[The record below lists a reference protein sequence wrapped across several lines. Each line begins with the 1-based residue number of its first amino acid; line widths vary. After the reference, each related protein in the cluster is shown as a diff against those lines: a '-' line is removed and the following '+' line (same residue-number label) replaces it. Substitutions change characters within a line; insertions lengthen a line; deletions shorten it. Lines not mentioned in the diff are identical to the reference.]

1 MLPVHPAKGPAVPQT
16 ARTIQLV
23 ARPEGAPK
31 PSDFRRAE
39 LPLPDPG
46 PGEVLLQ
53 MLWLSLD
60 PYMRGRL
67 SEARSYAAPTPLGEA
82 PPSEAVAKVLASND
96 PSLTPGDI
104 VTVYDQWR
112 DHAVRKAADCRRLNP
127 TLAPVQTALGVLGMP
142 GRTAYTGLKHIGKPK
157 PGETLVVGAATGA
170 VGSVVG
176 QIARLQGARVVG
188 IAGGTEKCRY
198 ATETLGFD
206 TCLDRTVPDLDARL
220 AKACPDGIDVY
231 FELTGGD
238 ILAAVLP
245 LLNPFARVPV
255 CGIIASYNATTP
267 PLGPDRLPAL
277 MRLVLTRSLTLRG
290 FIVSEFDADT
300 PEFEAAMSAWLAQG
314 AIKYR
319 EDISHGLDSMVP
331 AFIGMLEG
339 QNFGKTLVHLA

>member
-1 MLPVHPAKGPAVPQT
+1 MPQT

-31 PSDFRRAE
+31 PSDFRTAD
-39 LPLPDPG
+39 LSLPDPG

-60 PYMRGRL
+60 PYMRGRI
-67 SEARSYAAPTPLGEA
+67 SDARSYAAPTPVGEA
-82 PPSEAVAKVLASND
+82 PPSEAVAKVLVSND
-96 PSLTPGDI
+96 PALAPGDT
-104 VTVYDQWR
+104 VVVYDQWR
-112 DHAVRKAADCRRLNP
+112 DHAVRKAADCRKLDP

-142 GRTAYTGLKHIGKPK
+142 GRTAFAGLKHIGKPK

-170 VGSVVG
+170 VGGLVG

-188 IAGGTEKCRY
+188 IAGGAEKCRF
-198 ATETLGFD
+198 ATETLRFD
-206 TCLDRTVPDLDARL
+206 ACLDRTAPDLGRCL
-220 AKACPDGIDVY
+220 AEACPNGIDVY

-255 CGIIASYNATTP
+255 CGSIASYNATTP
-267 PLGPDRLPAL
+267 PPGPDRLPGL
-277 MRLVLTRSLTLRG
+277 MRLILTRSLTLRG
-290 FIVSEFDADT
+290 FIVSEFAGDT
-300 PEFEAAMSAWLAQG
+300 PEFESAMSAWLAQG

-319 EDISHGLDSMVP
+319 EDVSEGLDSMVP

-339 QNFGKTLVHLA
+339 KNFGKTLVHLA